1 MSTMDS
7 INTQAIID
15 LILQDAKTQAD
26 AVMADAD
33 RRVSELMFQSGLRL
47 QRLEDE
53 ARSQA
58 DRDAKVQ
65 DDRIRRLHQ
74 LEYKKELVAGKRGLL
89 EQAFTMAV
97 EALNSTPEDQVA
109 AIMTDLLVQYASGEE
124 TLIAGAVNDAFFTE
138 DFVNAAN
145 ESLQKAGKPG
155 KLVMGEGRRD
165 GVCGLVLTTTNSE
178 LQFTFLALME
188 NRQEELEAQVA
199 AILFPADGQKE

>member
-1 MSTMDS
+1 MDS

-97 EALNSTPEDQVA
+97 EALNSTPVDQVA

-165 GVCGLVLTTTNSE
+165 GVCGLVLTTRNSE

>member
-1 MSTMDS
+1 MDS

-155 KLVMGEGRRD
+155 TLVMGEGRRD
-165 GVCGLVLTTTNSE
+165 GVCGLVLTTMNSE

>member
-1 MSTMDS
+1 MDS